1 MNELQELLNQE
12 YKKEEGPRIT
22 AQSLIEIIEEILEY
36 KFERPSLIEEE
47 KEPTMQTPQSMEFAY
62 QAIPEIPVS
71 EIGWASL
78 HSNDKAG
85 QAKRQQLEQFLSQ
98 IQGGD
103 LRVKLKNL
111 ARVLNDPR
119 EFKKATYGHTT
130 RERIAS
136 VLAYLVF
143 FKTLTTVI
151 TNFNASSAGFN
162 FESFLA
168 VLLGGHQIA
177 AAGAGTI
184 ADLETGDGVPVSLK
198 LYNEKTLKAGG
209 SYHDLVGDLARSPH
223 MMQYVVATKTLTGK
237 ELAIEGEIGFY
248 QYNLTVNNICQILYH
263 SAKYD
268 NDDLIRLPQAVIDRA
283 RGHGNLKFKIP
294 TIPTVEEIAANFEE
308 GVKSTLGDQPFVDEL
323 IGEIDY
329 LNSPQLFTSLK
340 KPGLGH
346 FKRGTGAGS
355 IGALIN
361 DLKSR
366 DIIPTSIDTKELFV
380 VLRDLNDEA
389 RQTYLDARAAIDKIR
404 GSRGR
409 YASAKASL
417 KFYNDLS
424 RAEKQRALLLTLG
437 YSRGGLQY
445 ELTRADIY
453 RVNKLADPYP
463 VFAPGQKGVKIGELE
478 IGRERIQEVLNAA
491 VNELNASVFAIFS
504 DLKLLNDNIQAYFA
518 GGLEDEKAAD
528 EAITAANSIGERT
541 EEFIETPGDDNFEHP
556 FE

>member
-1 MNELQELLNQE
+1 MNELQKIL
-12 YKKEEGPRIT
+12 KEEYGKEKGVPIPI
-22 AQSLIEIIEEILEY
+22 QSLMEMIEEILEY
-36 KFERPSLIEEE
+36 KFERPSHIEEE
-47 KEPTMQTPQSMEFAY
+47 KEPAMKTPQSMEFAY

-98 IQGGD
+98 IQGKD

-111 ARVLNDPR
+111 SRVLNDPR
-119 EFKKATYGHTT
+119 EFKKATYGKTT

-209 SYHDLVGDLARSPH
+209 SYHDLVSDLARSPH

-248 QYNLTVNNICQILYH
+248 QYNLTVNNICEILYH
-263 SAKYD
+263 SARED
-268 NDDLIRLPQAVIDRA
+268 NDDLIRLPQAVIDRT
-283 RGHGNLKFKIP
+283 RGHGNLRFKIP

-308 GVKSTLGDQPFVDEL
+308 GVKSTLRDQPFVDEL

-329 LNSPQLFTSLK
+329 LNSPSLFTGPK
-340 KPGLGH
+340 KPGLGR
-346 FKRGTGAGS
+346 FVTQNREGT
-355 IGALIN
+355 LIRLLK
-361 DLKSR
+361 DLKSENV
-366 DIIPTSIDTKELFV
+366 IPEQTNLKELF
-380 VLRDLNDEA
+380 LLLNNINEEA
-389 RQTYLDARAAIDKIR
+389 RQAYLDARAAIAKIR

-463 VFAPGQKGVKIGELE
+463 VFAPGQKAVKIGELE

-541 EEFIETPGDDNFEHP
+541 EEFIETPGDDDFEHP

>member
-1 MNELQELLNQE
+1 MSELRDIL
-12 YKKEEGPRIT
+12 KEEYEKEKGVPIPI
-22 AQSLIEIIEEILEY
+22 QSLMEMIEEILEY
-36 KFERPSLIEEE
+36 KFERPSHIEEE
-47 KEPTMQTPQSMEFAY
+47 KEPAMKTPQSMEFAY

-98 IQGGD
+98 IQGKD

-111 ARVLNDPR
+111 SRVLNDPR
-119 EFKKATYGHTT
+119 EFKKATYGKTT

-209 SYHDLVGDLARSPH
+209 SYHDLVSDLARSPH

-237 ELAIEGEIGFY
+237 ELATEGEIGFY

-263 SAKYD
+263 SARED
-268 NDDLIRLPQAVIDRA
+268 NDDLIRLPQAVIDRR
-283 RGHGNLKFKIP
+283 RGHGNLRFKIP

-308 GVKSTLGDQPFVDEL
+308 GVKSTLGDQPFVEDL
-323 IGEIDY
+323 IAAINY
-329 LNSPQLFTSLK
+329 LNSPSLFTGPK
-340 KPGLGH
+340 KPGLGR
-346 FKRGTGAGS
+346 FVAQNRE
-355 IGALIN
+355 GALIRLLK
-361 DLKSR
+361 DLKSE
-366 DIIPTSIDTKELFV
+366 DVIPEQTNLKELF
-380 VLRDLNDEA
+380 LLLNNINEEA
-389 RQTYLDARAAIDKIR
+389 RQTYLDARAAIAKIR
-404 GSRGR
+404 GARGR

-463 VFAPGQKGVKIGELE
+463 VFAPGQKAIKIGELE

-541 EEFIETPGDDNFEHP
+541 EEFIETPGDDDFEHP